1 MNTFS
6 LQTRLYSGQGSL
18 AVLKRFTN
26 KHIWI
31 ICDGFLARSP
41 LLDTLRNALPADNR
55 ISVFSEITPD
65 PTIHT
70 VVQGIAQ
77 MQALQ
82 PQVVIGFGGGS
93 AMDAA
98 KAIVWFSQQSGI
110 NIETCVAIPTTSGTG
125 SEVTSACVISDPDK
139 GIKYPLFNNALYPDM
154 AILDPELVVSVPPQI
169 TANTGMDVLTHALE
183 AWVSPRASDF
193 TDALAEKA
201 AKLVFQ
207 YLPTAVEKGDCVA
220 TRGKM
225 HNASTLAGMA
235 FSQAGLGLNH
245 AIAHQLGG
253 QFHLPHGLANAL
265 LLTTVIRFN
274 AGVPRAAKRYA
285 RLAKACGFC
294 PAEANDIAA
303 INALIQQIELL
314 KQRCALPS
322 LAVAL
327 KEGRSNFSARIPAMV
342 QAALADVTLRTNPR
356 PASADEIRE
365 HVRAAGVVGAGGAG
379 FPAHVKLQ
387 AQVEIFLVNAAECEP
402 MLKVDQQLMWQQAA
416 RLVRGVQYAMTAT
429 GAREGVIA
437 LKEKYRRAIDAL
449 TPLLPAGIR
458 LHILPDVYPA
468 GDEVLTIW
476 MATGRRVAPA
486 ALPASVG
493 VAVNNVQTVL
503 NIARAV
509 EQQFPVTRRTLTVNG
524 AVARPLTV
532 TVPIGMSLREVL
544 ALAGGATVD
553 DPGFING
560 GPMMGGLIT
569 SLDNPVTKTTG
580 GLLVLP
586 KSHPLIQRR
595 MQDERTVLS
604 VARTVCEQC
613 RLCTDL
619 CPRHLIGHELS
630 PHLLVRAVNFHQA
643 ATPQLLLSALT
654 CSECNV
660 CESVACPVGISPMR
674 INRMLKR
681 ELRAQNQRYEGP
693 LNPSDEMAKYRL
705 VPVKRLIAKL
715 GLSPWYQEA
724 PLVEEEPSVEKVTLQ
739 LRQHI
744 GASAVPTVAVG
755 ERVTRGQCVA
765 DVPPG
770 ALGAPVHASID
781 GIVSAISEQA
791 ITVVRG

>member
-183 AWVSPRASDF
+183 AWVSPHASDF

-235 FSQAGLGLNH
+235 FSQ
-245 AIAHQLGG
+245 
-253 QFHLPHGLANAL
+253 
-265 LLTTVIRFN
+265 
-274 AGVPRAAKRYA
+274 
-285 RLAKACGFC
+285 
-294 PAEANDIAA
+294 
-303 INALIQQIELL
+303 
-314 KQRCALPS
+314 
-322 LAVAL
+322 
-327 KEGRSNFSARIPAMV
+327 
-342 QAALADVTLRTNPR
+342 
-356 PASADEIRE
+356 
-365 HVRAAGVVGAGGAG
+365 
-379 FPAHVKLQ
+379 
-387 AQVEIFLVNAAECEP
+387 
-402 MLKVDQQLMWQQAA
+402 
-416 RLVRGVQYAMTAT
+416 
-429 GAREGVIA
+429 
-437 LKEKYRRAIDAL
+437 
-449 TPLLPAGIR
+449 
-458 LHILPDVYPA
+458 
-468 GDEVLTIW
+468 
-476 MATGRRVAPA
+476 
-486 ALPASVG
+486 
-493 VAVNNVQTVL
+493 
-503 NIARAV
+503 
-509 EQQFPVTRRTLTVNG
+509 
-524 AVARPLTV
+524 
-532 TVPIGMSLREVL
+532 
-544 ALAGGATVD
+544 
-553 DPGFING
+553 
-560 GPMMGGLIT
+560 
-569 SLDNPVTKTTG
+569 
-580 GLLVLP
+580 
-586 KSHPLIQRR
+586 
-595 MQDERTVLS
+595 
-604 VARTVCEQC
+604 
-613 RLCTDL
+613 
-619 CPRHLIGHELS
+619 
-630 PHLLVRAVNFHQA
+630 
-643 ATPQLLLSALT
+643 
-654 CSECNV
+654 
-660 CESVACPVGISPMR
+660 SVACPVGISPMR

-681 ELRAQNQRYEGP
+681 ELRAQNQRYVGP
-693 LNPSDEMAKYRL
+693 LNPADEMAKYRL

-724 PLVEEEPSVEKVTLQ
+724 PLVEEEPSVETVTLQ

-770 ALGAPVHASID
+770 ALGTPIHASID

>member
-77 MQALQ
+77 MQALR

-139 GIKYPLFNNALYPDM
+139 GIKYPMFNNALYPDM

-183 AWVSPRASDF
+183 AWVSPHASDF

-274 AGVPRAAKRYA
+274 AAVPRAGKRYA

-294 PAEANDIAA
+294 PAEANDVTA
-303 INALIQQIELL
+303 INALIQQIERL
-314 KQRCALPS
+314 KQSCALPS
-322 LAVAL
+322 LAIAL
-327 KEGRSNFSARIPAMV
+327 KEGRSEFSARIPAMV

-356 PASADEIRE
+356 TASAGEI
-365 HVRAAGVVGAGGAG
+365 
-379 FPAHVKLQ
+379 
-387 AQVEIFLVNAAECEP
+387 
-402 MLKVDQQLMWQQAA
+402 
-416 RLVRGVQYAMTAT
+416 
-429 GAREGVIA
+429 
-437 LKEKYRRAIDAL
+437 
-449 TPLLPAGIR
+449 
-458 LHILPDVYPA
+458 
-468 GDEVLTIW
+468 
-476 MATGRRVAPA
+476 
-486 ALPASVG
+486 
-493 VAVNNVQTVL
+493 
-503 NIARAV
+503 
-509 EQQFPVTRRTLTVNG
+509 
-524 AVARPLTV
+524 
-532 TVPIGMSLREVL
+532 
-544 ALAGGATVD
+544 
-553 DPGFING
+553 
-560 GPMMGGLIT
+560 
-569 SLDNPVTKTTG
+569 
-580 GLLVLP
+580 
-586 KSHPLIQRR
+586 
-595 MQDERTVLS
+595 
-604 VARTVCEQC
+604 
-613 RLCTDL
+613 
-619 CPRHLIGHELS
+619 HELLEE
-630 PHLLVRAVNFHQA
+630 LL
-643 ATPQLLLSALT
+643 
-654 CSECNV
+654 
-660 CESVACPVGISPMR
+660 
-674 INRMLKR
+674 
-681 ELRAQNQRYEGP
+681 
-693 LNPSDEMAKYRL
+693 
-705 VPVKRLIAKL
+705 
-715 GLSPWYQEA
+715 
-724 PLVEEEPSVEKVTLQ
+724 
-739 LRQHI
+739 
-744 GASAVPTVAVG
+744 
-755 ERVTRGQCVA
+755 
-765 DVPPG
+765 
-770 ALGAPVHASID
+770 
-781 GIVSAISEQA
+781 
-791 ITVVRG
+791 